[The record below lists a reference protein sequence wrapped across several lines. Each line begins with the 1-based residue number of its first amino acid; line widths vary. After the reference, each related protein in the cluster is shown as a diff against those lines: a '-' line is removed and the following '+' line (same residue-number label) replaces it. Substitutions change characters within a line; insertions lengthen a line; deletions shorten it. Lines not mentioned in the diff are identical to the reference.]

1 MRSAGVLIQNDSG
14 LPKDVIQVRV
24 AFSSREDMAVL
35 KRRSHAMSER
45 TIKGGQIQVSDIVEL
60 ALGSIVILLVLLLW
74 AYVPA

>member
-1 MRSAGVLIQNDSG
+1 
-14 LPKDVIQVRV
+14 
-24 AFSSREDMAVL
+24 
-35 KRRSHAMSER
+35 MSER

>member
-1 MRSAGVLIQNDSG
+1 
-14 LPKDVIQVRV
+14 
-24 AFSSREDMAVL
+24 MAVL

>member
-1 MRSAGVLIQNDSG
+1 MSVWHFHRARTWQ
-14 LPKDVIQVRV
+14 
-24 AFSSREDMAVL
+24 FL
-35 KRRSHAMSER
+35 KRRSHPMSER

>member
-1 MRSAGVLIQNDSG
+1 MSVWHFHRA
-14 LPKDVIQVRV
+14 RTWH
-24 AFSSREDMAVL
+24 L
-35 KRRSHAMSER
+35 KRRSHPMSER